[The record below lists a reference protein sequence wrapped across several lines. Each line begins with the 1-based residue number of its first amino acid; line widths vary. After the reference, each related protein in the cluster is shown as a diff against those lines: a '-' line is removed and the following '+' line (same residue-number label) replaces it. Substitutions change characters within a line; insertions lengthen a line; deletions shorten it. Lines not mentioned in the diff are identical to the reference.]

1 MKRRMIKLISIVL
14 VLTLPLVAEVTK
26 ADFTVGEPT
35 NLGPTVNSSAGDTSP
50 SISADG
56 LELYFS
62 SDRPGGYGLDDIYVM
77 TRATTEDDWG
87 EPVNLGPLVNSST
100 ADI

>member
-1 MKRRMIKLISIVL
+1 
-14 VLTLPLVAEVTK
+14 
-26 ADFTVGEPT
+26 
-35 NLGPTVNSSAGDTSP
+35 SP

-87 EPVNLGPLVNSST
+87 EPVNLGPIVN
-100 ADI
+100 